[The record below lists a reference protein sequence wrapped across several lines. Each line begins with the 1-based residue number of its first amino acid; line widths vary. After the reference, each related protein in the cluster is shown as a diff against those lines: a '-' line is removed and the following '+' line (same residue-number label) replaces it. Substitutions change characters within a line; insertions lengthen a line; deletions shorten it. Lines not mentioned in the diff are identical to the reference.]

1 VTAVLELFRDVFG
14 KPTSEALYRWKFFEA
29 PRAIGAPTSFVAL
42 AAGRIVGHF
51 GGTPLR
57 VRLVGGEVPAIH
69 GGWAMVAEPF
79 RRRGI
84 LSALIR
90 TANDA
95 WASGGSSLQLAI
107 PTQNVYGLRD
117 RLDYRPT
124 VQLGWLWR
132 PLWRA
137 FDRLGS
143 RVLETA
149 PAHATDSVFDELW
162 DGLTDHEGAL
172 VVRDRDWIEY
182 RYGAARVDYRIL
194 LAREQ
199 GGRPLGYAVYR
210 VMPGSR
216 RSAWIVD
223 LLGSNEARPALLR
236 SAFATLRS
244 AGAADVRVFAVRES
258 SLWSQLRRS
267 GFVPRRGAY
276 DVRVVPYSCE
286 LPWNVLRDPRR
297 FFLMGG
303 DFDVI

>member
-1 VTAVLELFRDVFG
+1 M
-14 KPTSEALYRWKFFEA
+14 SEPLYRWKFFEA
-29 PRAIGAPTSFVAL
+29 PRALDAPTSFVAE

-57 VRLVGGEVPAIH
+57 VRLGSRELPAIH
-69 GGWAMVAEPF
+69 GGGAMVAEPF

-95 WASGGSSLQLAI
+95 WASGGVSLQLAI

-117 RLDYRPT
+117 RLHYRPT
-124 VQLGWLWR
+124 VHLGWFWR

-137 FDRLGS
+137 LDRLGS
-143 RVLETA
+143 RELDTA
-149 PAHATDSVFDELW
+149 PAHAADSVFDELW
-162 DGLTDHEGAL
+162 DAQVDDNSTF
-172 VVRDRDWIEY
+172 VIRDREWITY
-182 RYGAARVDYRIL
+182 RYGAAPIDYRIL
-194 LAREQ
+194 LARER
-199 GGRPLGYAVYR
+199 GGRPLGYLVYR
-210 VMPGSR
+210 VMPDSR

-223 LLGSNEARPALLR
+223 LFGSNEARPALLR
-236 SAFATLRS
+236 SAFAALRS
-244 AGAADVRVFAVRES
+244 GGAADVRTFAVRGS
-258 SLWSQLRRS
+258 PLWSQLRRS

-276 DVRVVPYSCE
+276 DVRVVPYAGE
-286 LPWNVLRDPRR
+286 VPWHVLRDPRR